1 MPLTVLD
8 TMLPSNRR
16 VQGCF
21 VHYRNATG
29 SLPWGRI
36 PVKIRIQPSGS
47 PDRVYISSGTYRD
60 TSLDSCLSQAIQD
73 IQFPPFDG
81 EAKNYTYPFTL

>member
-1 MPLTVLD
+1 MD
-8 TMLPSNRR
+8 TMLRGNKGVKS
-16 VQGCF
+16 CF
-21 VHYRNATG
+21 VQYQSASG
-29 SLPWGRI
+29 SPPSGQI

-60 TSLDSCLSQAIQD
+60 TSLDSCLSRAIQD

-81 EAKNYTYPFTL
+81 DAKNYTYPFTL